1 MRDLTDLS
9 KPPLFAQ
16 VRCLVDVPGEKL
28 PEDLPGYLRATVAHQ
43 LPDELR
49 PAFLTALEA
58 EPIRSMQNKQLTSQP
73 LHQPGTSTAGSSSG
87 VGAVWLHCC
96 VACPT
101 PRERHSNEHVALA
114 QCACESAHYLGCSR
128 CPYPGAPLT

>member
-1 MRDLTDLS
+1 MLVCLAS
-9 KPPLFAQ
+9 YLPSYQ

-28 PEDLPGYLRATVAHQ
+28 PADLPAYLRATVAHQ

-73 LHQPGTSTAGSSSG
+73 LHQPGTCMTSRRSDTSSDVY
-87 VGAVWLHCC
+87 VGWQLVFCKTSLQLQAVASAHLHCC
-96 VACPT
+96 
-101 PRERHSNEHVALA
+101 
-114 QCACESAHYLGCSR
+114 
-128 CPYPGAPLT
+128 